1 MNMHSSY
8 LSKFNSKS
16 HFAEKSKDEKKKK
29 DKKKEG
35 EKDKKKDKSKA
46 VDKSDKAAA
55 DSDKKEKK
63 GAKKGEKK
71 DAKKGEK
78 EGKLVLPMQ
87 QNISNPKLMLKQ
99 QGSTEDSDS
108 DKSKLFQ
115 SALNQ
120 KKIDNAKVN
129 LLQQLYSSTS
139 SDSEASDSASDE

>member
-1 MNMHSSY
+1 M
-8 LSKFNSKS
+8 
-16 HFAEKSKDEKKKK
+16 
-29 DKKKEG
+29 G
-35 EKDKKKDKSKA
+35 SKA
-46 VDKSDKAAA
+46 VDKSDKKAA
-55 DSDKKEKK
+55 DSDRKEKK

-78 EGKLVLPMQ
+78 EGAKKGEKERKIVLPMQ

-139 SDSEASDSASDE
+139 SDSEASDS